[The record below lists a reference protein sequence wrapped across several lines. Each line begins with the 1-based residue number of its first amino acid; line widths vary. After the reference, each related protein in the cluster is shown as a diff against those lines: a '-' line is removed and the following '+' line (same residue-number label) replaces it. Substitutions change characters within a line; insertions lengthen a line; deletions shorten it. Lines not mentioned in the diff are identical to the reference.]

1 MKNRKLKTLFITVV
15 LMLSVITQ
23 AQNAEFW
30 GMTTEGGVYNQG
42 AIFKTDSEGDN
53 QSVGYSFQLVIGKY
67 PKAGL
72 CVAGNGKFYGVTSSG
87 LHSKVVLFEYDPVT
101 STYLEKLEFDVNTMG
116 GEALGSLVEASN
128 GKLYGMTSEGGVND
142 LGVLFEYDPIN
153 DIYTKKVDFNG
164 TVLGG
169 HPHGS
174 LIEVGNGKLYGM
186 TSWGGVND
194 LGVLFEYDLTTNIY
208 TKKLD
213 FDGGATGSHPE
224 ASLLVAGNGKL
235 YGVTSQGGVNDL
247 GVLFEYDPTTNT
259 YTKKLDFDGSAT
271 GSYPYGSLIEVGNGK
286 LYGMTSRG
294 GVNGY
299 GLGVL
304 FEYDLSADSFSKK
317 LDFDGSATGSYPY
330 GTLMEVNNK
339 LYGMTSGGG
348 VNNDGVLFEYDPI
361 NDIYTKK
368 LDFDRTDKGTT
379 PKGFLIEA
387 NNTKLYGVTEYG
399 GVFNE
404 GVLFEYDFTNDAFV
418 KKLDFGG
425 SVQGYRPYGS
435 LLLYSNGKLYGMAS
449 MGGIYNKGVLFEC
462 NPITGEYSKKL
473 DFDGIAMGSTP
484 TGSLFQT
491 SSGDLYGVT
500 TGGGINDKGVLFE
513 YDPVTNVYTKMID
526 FGGSGTGSYPVISLM
541 EASNDKLY
549 GVTSGDASNDD
560 SVLFEYDPSTNVCA
574 KKFDFDG
581 VAKGSR
587 PSGPLVEVGN
597 GKLYGTTEYGGVND
611 DGVLFEYDIISGIYS
626 KKIDFDWHTVGNNPI
641 GTLVQADNGK
651 LYGMVRFGGNHN
663 GGILFEY
670 DPTTN
675 IYTKKIHLDWNT
687 TGIHPFGSLTKA
699 NNGKLYGMTLE
710 GGANG
715 LGVLFEYDPSTGIA
729 TKKLDFDGA
738 NGAHPF
744 YNHLIEINTTNGIVE
759 NDFGKQLMVYPN
771 PNHGNFAINFSQVY
785 NNIEVTISDLNGK
798 LVYSNSFT
806 DAETVNISIKEVPA
820 GVYLARIQ
828 SGEKK
833 AVIKLIKE

>member
-1 MKNRKLKTLFITVV
+1 
-15 LMLSVITQ
+15 
-23 AQNAEFW
+23 
-30 GMTTEGGVYNQG
+30 
-42 AIFKTDSEGDN
+42 
-53 QSVGYSFQLVIGKY
+53 
-67 PKAGL
+67 
-72 CVAGNGKFYGVTSSG
+72 
-87 LHSKVVLFEYDPVT
+87 
-101 STYLEKLEFDVNTMG
+101 
-116 GEALGSLVEASN
+116 
-128 GKLYGMTSEGGVND
+128 
-142 LGVLFEYDPIN
+142 
-153 DIYTKKVDFNG
+153 
-164 TVLGG
+164 
-169 HPHGS
+169 
-174 LIEVGNGKLYGM
+174 M

-271 GSYPYGSLIEVGNGK
+271 GSYPYGSLIEAGNSK
-286 LYGMTSRG
+286 LYGMTSHG
-294 GVNGY
+294 GINAY

-304 FEYDLSADSFSKK
+304 FEYDLSADSFTKK
-317 LDFDGSATGSYPY
+317 LDFDVSATGSFPY
-330 GTLMEVNNK
+330 GTLMEVDNK
-339 LYGMTSGGG
+339 LYGMTAGGG
-348 VNNDGVLFEYDPI
+348 IHNDGVLFEYDPI
-361 NDIYTKK
+361 TDIYTKK
-368 LDFDRTDKGTT
+368 LDFDGTDKGRT
-379 PKGFLIEA
+379 PKGLLIEV

-399 GVFNE
+399 GVFDK

-435 LLLYSNGKLYGMAS
+435 LLLYSNGKLYGMTF

-473 DFDGIAMGSTP
+473 DFDGIDMGSTP

-491 SSGDLYGVT
+491 SSGSLYGVT
-500 TGGGINDKGVLFE
+500 VGGGVNGYGVLFE
-513 YDPVTNVYTKMID
+513 YDPATYVYAKKFD
-526 FGGSGTGSYPVISLM
+526 FDGTVTGSYPVFSLM

-549 GVTSGDASNDD
+549 GVTSGGGSNDD
-560 SVLFEYDPSTNVCA
+560 GVLFEYDPATNTYT

-581 VAKGSR
+581 VLNGRDSSGS
-587 PSGPLVEVGN
+587 LVEVGN
-597 GKLYGTTEYGGVND
+597 GKLYGTTVYGGVND
-611 DGVLFEYDIISGIYS
+611 DGVLFEYDIISGIYT

-651 LYGMVRFGGNHN
+651 LYGMLRFGGHHN

-670 DPTTN
+670 DPATN
-675 IYTKKIHLDWNT
+675 IYTKKIHLDWDT
-687 TGIHPFGSLTKA
+687 TGIHPFGSLMKA
-699 NNGKLYGMTLE
+699 SNGKLYGMTLE

-744 YNHLIEINTTNGIVE
+744 YNHLIEINATNGIVE
-759 NDFGKQLMVYPN
+759 NDFGKQLMLQPN
-771 PNHGNFAINFSQVY
+771 PSYGNFAISFGQVY

-806 DAETVNISIKEVPA
+806 EVETVNISIKQVPA
-820 GVYLARIQ
+820 GVYLTRIQ
-828 SGEKK
+828 SGERK